1 MLFRSILA
9 SVGLAQNLAA
19 VRALVTDGIQKGHM
33 SLQARAL
40 AIRVGATDDLIEQ
53 VAANLQEADHMNS
66 DTAKEILK
74 ELQNQSN
81 SK

>member
-1 MLFRSILA
+1 
-9 SVGLAQNLAA
+9 
-19 VRALVTDGIQKGHM
+19 M